1 MTWTYTGDPAN
12 SNLDAVRFLVGDTQ
26 SADEQLQDEE
36 INFLLAQNSDNIYS
50 AAIHGAEAIAAK
62 YAREM
67 NKRVGQLWIDA
78 AEKFK
83 HYNALATSLREQRRA
98 IKPVGGVHIANDTT
112 RRMFTLGQF
121 DVTEAGDQWE
131 ETS

>member
-12 SNLDAVRFLVGDTQ
+12 SNLDAVRFLVGDTDT
-26 SADEQLQDEE
+26 ADEQLQDEE
-36 INFLLAQNSDNIYS
+36 INWLLSENATNIYS
-50 AAIHGAEAIAAK
+50 AAIQAAETIAAK

-83 HYNALATSLREQRRA
+83 HYNMLATNLREQRRSIA
-98 IKPVGGVHIANDTT
+98 PTASVHISNDTT
-112 RRMFTLGQF
+112 RRMFQLGQF
-121 DVTEAGDQWE
+121 DVTEVGDQWE
-131 ETS
+131 STD